1 MFGLCFDLIMYANNL
16 PGTNESS
23 LGAESW
29 GKYLTMQQHCY
40 PFLGTDIVLS
50 TTKFFRVYK
59 VDLLCFGKRIWQ
71 LAFLVHVCTAKPNRK
86 IVTMVDLL
94 STRFCAHCIANRH

>member
-16 PGTNESS
+16 PGTNKSS

-40 PFLGTDIVLS
+40 PFLGTDIVLP
-50 TTKFFRVYK
+50 TTKFSRVYK
-59 VDLLCFGKRIWQ
+59 VDLLRFGKRT
-71 LAFLVHVCTAKPNRK
+71 LAAGVFSSPNCK
-86 IVTMVDLL
+86 IVIVVDLL